1 MSANYLLSLLAD
13 GIRQSGL
20 DAILIGNAAAAL
32 NGAPVTTLDFDF
44 LIRRGERTPFAIEK
58 MAAVLGAR
66 VIPPRR
72 YSTTVSL
79 YNPDLGLE
87 VDLLA
92 RMDGI
97 TSFDMLAK
105 NSRTTHDFG
114 PPLRV
119 AALADVL
126 RSKIAAGRP
135 KDLAVIPTLKK
146 TLHESKKRASRR
158 RPVGVR
164 VRRRAGR

>member
-1 MSANYLLSLLAD
+1 MNANYLLSLLAES
-13 GIRQSGL
+13 IRRSGL

-44 LIRRGERTPFAIEK
+44 LIRPGTRTPLAIET
-58 MAAVLGAR
+58 MASVLGAR

-72 YSTTVSL
+72 HSTTVRL

-97 TSFDMLAK
+97 PSFDMLAK
-105 NSRTTHDFG
+105 NSHTTHDFG

-119 AALADVL
+119 AALADVI
-126 RSKIAAGRP
+126 RSKVAAGRP
-135 KDLAVIPTLKK
+135 KDLAVISTLEK
-146 TLHESKKRASRR
+146 TLHESQRKTRRR
-158 RPVGVR
+158 RPVRVR
-164 VRRRAGR
+164 GRRRASR

>member
-1 MSANYLLSLLAD
+1 MNANYLLSLLAES
-13 GIRQSGL
+13 IQRSGL

-44 LIRRGERTPFAIEK
+44 LVRPGERTPRAIER
-58 MAAVLGAR
+58 MAALLEAR
-66 VIPPRR
+66 VIPPGRH
-72 YSTTVSL
+72 STTVSL

-97 TSFDMLAK
+97 KSFNMLAHK
-105 NSRTTHDFG
+105 SYTLHDFG
-114 PPLRV
+114 APLRV
-119 AALADVL
+119 AALSDVI

-135 KDLAVIPTLKK
+135 KDLAVIPTLEQ
-146 TLHESKKRASRR
+146 TLHESQKKTKR
-158 RPVGVR
+158 RPVRVR
-164 VRRRAGR
+164 VRKRTSR